1 MNEQELLK
9 IKNGLSSLT
18 VFRAL
23 LADGVLSALRS
34 YFDTVNKPDKNLSML
49 AYSDFVSKLYSA
61 NAGDLTSY
69 IEQIC
74 FNSENVYVKMLG
86 RGETP
91 PKCICESVKYE
102 LSFLGK
108 VAALTPH
115 DLTENLNFSGF
126 VPSFDSNSSD
136 LPEKYSYRAKNIQKF
151 GYGKYAANQMFCLDC
166 HGNIVPVKNP
176 DKIRLSELVDYE
188 YQRRIIINNTKALI
202 NGKPAANILL
212 TGDAGT
218 GKSSTVKAIANE
230 FFGDGLR
237 IIEVRKE
244 QLNAIPKVL
253 DELAQNPLKFILFI
267 DDLSFSSDDD
277 NFNGLKAVLEGSVSA
292 RSNNTAVYATSNR
305 RHIVKE
311 RFSDRDGD
319 EIHRN
324 DSMQE
329 MISLSNRFGI
339 HITFSKPDKTTYLDI
354 VKQLANQYSV
364 KMDDSELEL
373 RAERFA
379 LERGGRSAR
388 LARQFID
395 RILSE
400 NES

>member
-1 MNEQELLK
+1 MNEQEL
-9 IKNGLSSLT
+9 IKLNNELSSLT
-18 VFRAL
+18 VFRPL
-23 LADGVLSALRS
+23 LADGVLSALRL
-34 YFDTVNKPDKNLSML
+34 YFDTVGQSDKKRALS
-49 AYSDFVSKLYSA
+49 AYADFVSRLYTES
-61 NAGDLTSY
+61 AGDLTAY

-86 RGETP
+86 RGDTP
-91 PKCICESVKYE
+91 PKCICESVDYE
-102 LSFLGK
+102 LSILGK
-108 VAALTPH
+108 VASLTPA
-115 DLTENLNFSGF
+115 DLTDCLDFGGF
-126 VPSFDSNSSD
+126 VPPFDSHSDD
-136 LPEKYSYRAKNIQKF
+136 LPEKYGYRARNIQKY
-151 GYGKYAANQMFCLDC
+151 GYGKYAANQMFYLDSDC
-166 HGNIVPVKNP
+166 NIVPVKNP
-176 DKIRLSELVDYE
+176 DKISLSELVDYE

-218 GKSSTVKAIANE
+218 GKSSTVKAVANE

-292 RSNNTAVYATSNR
+292 RSNNTVVYATSNR

-339 HITFSKPDKTTYLDI
+339 HITFSKPDKTTYLNI
-354 VKQLANQYSV
+354 VKQLANQCSV

-388 LARQFID
+388 LAKQFID
-395 RILSE
+395 GILSE
-400 NES
+400 S